1 MLIVM
6 SDQHSLRFMGS
17 QGDELVQTPAMDRL
31 AGEGVSFTNC
41 YCPSPLCVPSR
52 MSFMTGRLP
61 SDIRVLTNH
70 DSLSSNIPT
79 FAHALGAAGYDCRL
93 VGRMHFVG
101 PDQLHGFA
109 RRDFGDIGS
118 IWPGGS
124 PPDMA
129 AMSNAR
135 GNRASELPRSGA
147 GRSSYSRYDQLV
159 LEKSLD
165 VFDELSSTYKKT
177 GRPFCL
183 VVGLFL
189 PHPPF
194 IAPRDLFEKYR
205 GRTPPPSI
213 PKQLPADP
221 LSFDAAWYKAC
232 DFEGISAA
240 TQELCAA
247 AYYANV
253 EQIDMKVGQLLSRLD
268 ESAISEDTAFIY
280 TSDHGEQLGERG
292 MWWKSTF
299 YDQSSKVPLI
309 MRLPGTIPAGRKS
322 DSVASLVDL
331 TATLVDLG
339 STSLPGISG
348 ESLMNIICKSDSGWK
363 DVAYSEFF
371 GGLMNVQTPP
381 FRNRMVRAG
390 RWKFNLFDGF
400 TSQCFDLENDP
411 DELNNLAAD
420 PEAGEQLISEL
431 TALAGKEW
439 NLPELRLW
447 QDRRK
452 IEVAAQMAWARA
464 TQPEEYFRWY
474 GQGDED
480 NQYE

>member
-17 QGDELVQTPAMDRL
+17 QGNTIINTPAMDRL
-31 AGEGVSFTNC
+31 AAEGVSFSNC

-61 SDIRVLTNH
+61 YENRVLTNH

-79 FAHALGAAGYDCRL
+79 FAHALGSAGYDCRL
-93 VGRMHFVG
+93 VGRMHFIG

-118 IWPGGS
+118 IWPGGP
-124 PPDMA
+124 PPDMG
-129 AMSNAR
+129 AMTNAR
-135 GNRASELPRSGA
+135 GNRASELPQSGP
-147 GRSSYSRYDQLV
+147 GRTSYSLYDQLV
-159 LEKSLD
+159 LEKSLET
-165 VFDELSSTYKKT
+165 FEEMSLSYKQT

-194 IAPRDLFEKYR
+194 IAAKELFENYR
-205 GRTPPPSI
+205 GRTPAPSI
-213 PKQLPADP
+213 PKQVPGDNS
-221 LSFDAAWYKAC
+221 SFDAAWYSAC
-232 DFEGISAA
+232 DFASISDT
-240 TQELCAA
+240 TQQLCAA

-253 EQIDMKVGQLLSRLD
+253 EQIDWMVGTLANRLD
-268 ESAISEDTAFIY
+268 ESDIFEDTAFIY

-299 YDQSSKVPLI
+299 YDQSTKVPLI
-309 MRLPGTIPAGRKS
+309 MRLPGIIPAGQKREC
-322 DSVASLVDL
+322 VASLVDL

-339 STSLPGISG
+339 GTSLPHLSG
-348 ESLMNIICKSDSGWK
+348 ASLMNVISRPDAIWK
-363 DVAYSEFF
+363 DCAYSEFY
-371 GGLMNVQTPP
+371 GGLMNVKTPP
-381 FRNRMVRAG
+381 FRNRMVRSG

-400 TSQCFDLENDP
+400 PCQCFDLENDP
-411 DELNNLAAD
+411 DELTNLAGD
-420 PEAGEQLISEL
+420 TEAHEPLVSEL
-431 TALAGKEW
+431 ETLARKDW
-439 NLPELRLW
+439 NCREIEQW
-447 QDRRK
+447 QDRRRS
-452 IEVAAQMAWARA
+452 EVAAQMAWARA
-464 TQPEEYFRWY
+464 VRPKEYFRWY
-474 GQGDED
+474 GRGDQD